1 MEARDGSELLSD
13 GTVSLSTK
21 EKELGEFSW
30 DPGSPR
36 GGVDELDMVED
47 LQQLLC

>member
-1 MEARDGSELLSD
+1 MEAKDGSDQLS
-13 GTVSLSTK
+13 GNTVSLSIK

-36 GGVDELDMVED
+36 GCAELDMVED
-47 LQQLLC
+47 LQHLLC